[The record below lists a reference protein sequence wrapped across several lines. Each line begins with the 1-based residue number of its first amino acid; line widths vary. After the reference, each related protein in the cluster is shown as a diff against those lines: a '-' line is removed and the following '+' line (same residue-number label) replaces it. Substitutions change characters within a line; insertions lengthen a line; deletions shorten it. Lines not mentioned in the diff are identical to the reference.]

1 MGTCL
6 GIFPKLWCNACGKAL
21 GQHLNSSHG
30 QVFWQGVE
38 PGWWLRPAGYRK
50 DGRSVRFPPELQ
62 LAREWMS
69 DQSDHVRGATLD
81 LIATVAHHGKTMQSG
96 HYTVRSADSPR

>member
-1 MGTCL
+1 
-6 GIFPKLWCNACGKAL
+6 
-21 GQHLNSSHG
+21 
-30 QVFWQGVE
+30 
-38 PGWWLRPAGYRK
+38 
-50 DGRSVRFPPELQ
+50 VRFPLELQ
-62 LAREWMS
+62 LAREWMA

>member
-1 MGTCL
+1 M
-6 GIFPKLWCNACGKAL
+6 
-21 GQHLNSSHG
+21 
-30 QVFWQGVE
+30 
-38 PGWWLRPAGYRK
+38 
-50 DGRSVRFPPELQ
+50 RFQLELQ

-96 HYTVRSADSPR
+96 HYTVRPCVKLRVHSSLLQVRGACVCCGRCHATVSCLRDHAVHRAALWRTP